1 MTVLD
6 FAMETERRG
15 RDFYRRL
22 AQKVEEEGLKTIYG
36 WMAEDEERIL
46 HTFQVLAERL
56 PATDSRALEG
66 MKDLFK
72 EKLNEEE
79 ALRLSSEPEAYLYLM
94 KVEKDLCRMY
104 EEAAERETNPAAREQ
119 LLTVAA
125 EEEREL
131 MQLESIYDFVN
142 APNEYLAWREFSNLD
157 EFHNFGRFED
167 NRECRHTAA

>member
-6 FAMETERRG
+6 FAMETERSG

-22 AQKVEEEGLKTIYG
+22 AQRADREGLRTIYG
-36 WMAEDEERIL
+36 RMADDEERML
-46 HTFQVLAERL
+46 RTFRTLSERL
-56 PATDSRALEG
+56 PASDSRALEG
-66 MKDLFK
+66 MGNPFDRN
-72 EKLNEEE
+72 LNQEE
-79 ALRLSSEPEAYLYLM
+79 ALRLDSEPEAYIYLM
-94 KVEKDLCRMY
+94 KIEKDLCRMY
-104 EEAAERETNPAAREQ
+104 EDAAGRETNPEARKQ

-131 MQLESIYDFVN
+131 RELETTYDFIN

-167 NRECRHTAA
+167 NRECGHTA